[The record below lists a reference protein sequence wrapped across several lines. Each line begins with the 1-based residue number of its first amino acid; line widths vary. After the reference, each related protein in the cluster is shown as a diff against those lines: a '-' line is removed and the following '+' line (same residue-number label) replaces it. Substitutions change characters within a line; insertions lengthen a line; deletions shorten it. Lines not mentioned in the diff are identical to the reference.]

1 MKLRHLIFIILLS
14 GAFLLLSIRKPAVAV
29 TPPPEGDNTVILKPS
44 RWRIYTPWRSDIESN
59 TYGNSYG
66 VHTHVGVHYYALD
79 FNPLTQGQEIYA
91 IAPGRVVYAKK
102 GPSSWGNTVVIEHHD
117 SNMIG
122 DDGYYY
128 SQYSHLAQ
136 DYVNVDDVIGPN
148 PQNSTG
154 GCNNKN
160 KGFDCPI
167 GQEGNS
173 GDSSFLTHLHFELH
187 RCETRIEPFND
198 SHLEYPGCQKVI
210 PEPMIGAQVYELWYY
225 FYNNNPANRTPPDK
239 KTKYNPIAWRPANYN
254 GDTVSPTGYWGT
266 DVSSGDIQRD
276 QKVIWDIHFSDNS
289 NRIKEVRATI
299 YFANWPG
306 TNPRITPKQ
315 RLDPSKIWFVAA
327 ACNPLKDE
335 QCRNGHWRFEW
346 DPWADPTRDDSMVP
360 IDWLPSKTRSI
371 TQTENACISFDIFDE
386 YGNVRY
392 APGGVEGSA
401 CAQLFNSSANNLE
414 NLSID
419 ENSPYRLIR
428 LIPQSNVSS
437 DGAALISQ
445 TLADYTIVSAGQT
458 AQQTWRIRNTG
469 SSTWGNGYKLVF
481 REGDPM
487 NSPRS
492 VTLPPAAPGETVEIT
507 IPFQTPSQER
517 AYASRWQLQNPQGT
531 YFGPNLWIKV
541 KVVNNLLTEHIT
553 LFDISPPSPSEAT
566 TVHIVGR
573 VRYFQDY
580 RSMRFRIGDQVFEQP
595 NIQQI
600 GEQLEISMDW
610 QTASLQRGTYA
621 IVFEVAKKGDNDWAN
636 PERVV
641 KTYTLIGTPAP
652 INRPPDRPLLKSP
665 YNWFL
670 KDSSGSPASVELC
683 VHPVTDPDGNSVK
696 YYFEVK
702 DQGGGVYASSG
713 WVDSPCWTRTYN
725 PNTYS
730 WRVKAGDGSAES
742 DWSSDTWN
750 FTVAKGG
757 VYIGSYQI
765 FEPNTNETHLC
776 VFVNY
781 DGIQGPEV
789 YAWLNKAPDGSENGE
804 WRLLDHYG
812 PNAPPDC
819 TQPNYHGFWI
829 HSPEYETGTHKL
841 RISAVKRD
849 SGANAKI
856 DTTYT
861 VGYIRPSDV
870 KLLAP
875 STRSNNG
882 TWWNQ
887 RTIHFE
893 WSPSIRA
900 EWYTLRVSTNSNPWN
915 DPAPIVDQT
924 FPPGVTS
931 FDYTFS
937 RDYPK
942 LYWSVRA
949 GNSAGA
955 TDSGPDVWFGID
967 TVLPTC
973 QVQSLPSSTYENVFQ
988 VNWNGGDDSSGV
1000 RAYDI
1005 QYRDTS
1011 RSEWLD
1017 WLSNTPITKP
1027 YELFS
1032 GLPGHVYEFRCRA
1045 IDRAGNIGLYPTQ
1058 PDTSIK
1064 IDPASRP
1071 QSAWWD
1077 SSYQYKRNLIIQNNM
1092 TTLELPAGYPVHL
1105 HFDSSTTPTAAEIY
1119 NASLSNPK
1127 CNDLR
1132 IVFNNTS
1139 ELDRIVDKCQQDQ
1152 IDIWFRTQTPVQAS
1166 GIDNHSYSLYFGN
1179 SNAVSPPSS
1188 RNKVFYPVIDS
1199 NHLRVF
1205 DMREGSGFIIYDAV
1219 GNGNATMS
1227 SELSWTT
1234 TGKFGPAILSPGDVD
1249 PEPRPGID
1257 AGIGPQ
1263 PSCSMSVELW
1273 VKRLEG
1279 HSYSGI
1285 LAHQEG
1291 GWSNPGRWV
1300 FMIDNRKLNFTVYD
1314 VGRALSNRNID
1325 ESTFFN
1331 SWHHFAATYDCS
1343 GVIRLYIDGELDN
1356 TVYLDKGGMNPAT
1369 VPLKLLSTPYQSVRL
1384 AGEVSH
1390 FAISNIARTDFSY
1403 GKFAKI
1409 TFEPDVLAGGVLI
1422 PPTAGSADLA
1432 VLDLKAFQQTNGTLL
1447 FQALVKNI
1455 GSKETLNG
1463 FFTDLYADHLPNG
1476 TGDYTGSIK
1485 FWINDPIAA
1494 GQTVTLTAVVD
1505 DLMSVTGLNASML
1518 TAGSEIT
1525 TTIYAQADS
1534 TGAVPEEMKLNN
1546 IYSNGVQLCTAMADE
1561 YEEDNT
1567 AASAQL
1573 WDLNGVQQHNFHQAG
1588 DQDWVQFSAEA
1599 GKTYIFRSTHLGPQ
1613 VDTTM
1618 YLYAQDKQT
1627 LLAYSDDEDG
1637 TRASRI
1643 VWTAPANGVYYLMVK
1658 DWNFYTDGCGTGYG
1672 LMAARYQVYLPLIL
1686 RQFLP

>member
-1 MKLRHLIFIILLS
+1 MKLRHLIYIILLS

-44 RWRIYTPWRSDIESN
+44 RWRIYTPWEPGLSSN
-59 TYGNSYG
+59 LSGCGYNNDDPNKPACKY
-66 VHTHVGVHYYALD
+66 HVGKHSYAID
-79 FNPLTQGQEIYA
+79 FNPENEGQSIYA
-91 IAPGRVVYAKK
+91 IAPGRVVYASYA
-102 GPSSWGNTVVIEHHD
+102 SSGFGNTVVIEHHD

-128 SQYSHLAQ
+128 SQYSHLSRILVSSGDEISSNYDA
-136 DYVNVDDVIGPN
+136 NCN
-148 PQNSTG
+148 QNT
-154 GCNNKN
+154 
-160 KGFDCPI
+160 KGFNCPI
-167 GQEGNS
+167 GVEGKS
-173 GDSSFLTHLHFELH
+173 GDPNYPIHLHFELH
-187 RCETRIEPFND
+187 QCSDGFVDLKYENCN
-198 SHLEYPGCQKVI
+198 SVI
-210 PEPMIGAQVYELWYY
+210 PEPMIGAQVYEGFSWLYRNAPKDEKYWPVSWRPLN
-225 FYNNNPANRTPPDK
+225 YNFDTTPP
-239 KTKYNPIAWRPANYN
+239 TANWI
-254 GDTVSPTGYWGT
+254 STG
-266 DVSSGDIQRD
+266 GDIYFMQPI
-276 QKVIWDIHFSDNS
+276 IWDINYMPWDSI
-289 NRIKEVRATI
+289 REIRATI
-299 YFANWPG
+299 YYANWAFND
-306 TNPRITPKQ
+306 TNRNYILQ
-315 RLDPSKIWFVAA
+315 RYQNFDPEKVWYIVA
-327 ACNPLKDE
+327 ACNPMKNSE
-335 QCRNGHWRFEW
+335 CQNGHWHLEW
-346 DPWADPTRDDSMVP
+346 NPWEDDDQSPVP
-360 IDWLPSKTRSI
+360 IGWLPKRVIPQNT
-371 TQTENACISFDIFDE
+371 TLACISVDIFDK
-386 YGNVRY
+386 YGNVSY
-392 APGGVEGSA
+392 APGGVQGSA
-401 CAQLFNSSANNLE
+401 CAQLFNSSTNNLE

-437 DGAALISQ
+437 DGATLISQ

-469 SSTWGNGYKLVF
+469 SSTWGSGYKLVF

-492 VTLPPAAPGETVEIT
+492 VTLPTVAPGETVEVT
-507 IPFQTPSQER
+507 VPFQTPSQER

-553 LFDISPPSPSEAT
+553 LFDVSPPSPSEAT

-573 VRYFQDY
+573 ARYFQDY

-600 GEQLEISMDW
+600 GDQLEISVDW

-742 DWSSDTWN
+742 DWSSDSWN
-750 FTVAKGG
+750 FSVAKGG

-765 FEPNTNETHLC
+765 FNPNTNDTHLC
-776 VFVNY
+776 VFVTY

-819 TQPNYHGFWI
+819 TQSNYHGFWI
-829 HSPEYETGTHKL
+829 HSPEYETGIHKL

-875 STRSNNG
+875 STWSNNG

-893 WSPSIRA
+893 WSPSLRA
-900 EWYTLRVSTNSNPWN
+900 EWYKLRVSTNSNPWS

-942 LYWSVRA
+942 LYWSVQA
-949 GNSAGA
+949 GNSAG
-955 TDSGPDVWFGID
+955 TIDSGTDIWFGID
-967 TVLPTC
+967 TVGPTC

-988 VNWNGGDDSSGV
+988 VNWSGGDDSSGL

-1027 YELFS
+1027 YELFN

-1045 IDRAGNIGLYPTQ
+1045 IDRAGNVGVYPTQ

-1071 QSAWWD
+1071 PTAWWD

-1166 GIDNHSYSLYFGN
+1166 GIDNQSYSLYFGN
-1179 SNAVSPPSS
+1179 SNAVRPPSS
-1188 RNKVFYPVIDS
+1188 RNKVFYPEIDS

-1219 GNGNATMS
+1219 GNGNATIS

-1409 TFEPDVLAGGVLI
+1409 TFEPEVLAGGVLI

-1534 TGAVPEEMKLNN
+1534 TGAVPEDIKSNN
-1546 IYSNGVQLCTAMADE
+1546 IYSNGVQLCTAAADE

-1567 AASAQL
+1567 ADTAKL
-1573 WDLNGVQQHNFHQAG
+1573 WDLNGVQQHNFHQSG
-1588 DQDWVQFSAEA
+1588 DQDWVRFSAEA
-1599 GKTYIFRSTHLGPQ
+1599 GKTYIFRSTHLGSQ
-1613 VDTTM
+1613 ADTTM
-1618 YLYAQDKQT
+1618 YLYDQDKQT

-1658 DWNFYTDGCGTGYG
+1658 DWNFYTAGCGTGYG
-1672 LMAARYQVYLPLIL
+1672 LMAARYQIYLPMIL

>member
-1 MKLRHLIFIILLS
+1 MKFRYILSVLLLS
-14 GAFLLLSIRKPAVAV
+14 GAFFFLSTRKPAMAV
-29 TPPPEGDNTVILKPS
+29 TPPPAGDSTVISKPS
-44 RWRIYTPWRSDIESN
+44 RWRIYTPWKSGLESN

-66 VHTHVGVHYYALD
+66 ENTHVNVHYYALD
-79 FNPLTQGQEIYA
+79 FNPNPEKQEIYA
-91 IAPGRVVYAKK
+91 IAPGTVVYAR
-102 GPSSWGNTVVIEHHD
+102 SRQDAWGKTVVIEHHD

-122 DDGYYY
+122 DEGYYY
-128 SQYSHLAQ
+128 SQYSHLSEI
-136 DYVNVDDVIGPN
+136 NVLEGETISPYD
-148 PQNSTG
+148 T
-154 GCNNKN
+154 GCNQFPR
-160 KGFDCPI
+160 GFKCPI
-167 GQEGNS
+167 GKEG
-173 GDSSFLTHLHFELH
+173 GTGGFPPHLHFELH
-187 RCETRIEPFND
+187 RCETRIEQFKD

-225 FYNNNPANRTPPDK
+225 FYHNNPVNRNAPDN
-239 KTKYNPIAWRPANYN
+239 KTKYYPIAWRPDEYN
-254 GDTVSPTGYWGT
+254 GDTTPPTGYWGT

-306 TNPRITPKQ
+306 TNPRITPDQ

-327 ACNPLKDE
+327 ACNPLEDE

-346 DPWADPTRDDSMVP
+346 DPWNDPTRDDSMVP

-371 TQTENACISFDIFDE
+371 TQTESACISFDIFDE
-386 YGNVRY
+386 YGNVSY

-401 CAQLFNSSANNLE
+401 CAQLFNSSATNLEE

-469 SSTWGNGYKLVF
+469 SSTWGSGYKLVF

-492 VTLPPAAPGETVEIT
+492 VTLPTVAPGETVEVT
-507 IPFQTPSQER
+507 VPFQTPSQER

-553 LFDISPPSPSEAT
+553 LFDVSPPSPSEAT

-573 VRYFQDY
+573 ARYFQDY

-600 GEQLEISMDW
+600 GDQLEISVDW

-670 KDSSGSPASVELC
+670 KDSSGSPASVGLC

-713 WVDSPCWTRTYN
+713 WVDSPCWTRTYD

-742 DWSSDTWN
+742 DWSSDSWN

-765 FEPNTNETHLC
+765 FNPNTNDTHLC
-776 VFVNY
+776 VFVTY

-819 TQPNYHGFWI
+819 TQSNYHGFWI
-829 HSPEYETGTHKL
+829 HSPEYETGIHKL

-875 STRSNNG
+875 STWSNNG

-893 WSPSIRA
+893 WSPSLRA
-900 EWYTLRVSTNSNPWN
+900 EWYKLRVSTNSNPWS

-942 LYWSVRA
+942 LYWSVQA
-949 GNSAGA
+949 GNSAG
-955 TDSGPDVWFGID
+955 TIDSGTDIWFGID
-967 TVLPTC
+967 TVGPTC

-988 VNWNGGDDSSGV
+988 VNWSGGDDSSGL

-1027 YELFS
+1027 YELFN

-1045 IDRAGNIGLYPTQ
+1045 IDRAGNVGVYPTQ

-1071 QSAWWD
+1071 PTAWWD

-1132 IVFNNTS
+1132 IVTNDTV
-1139 ELDRIVDKCQQDQ
+1139 ELNRIVQSCSPEA
-1152 IDIWFRTQTPVQAS
+1152 IDIWFRSQINVSSGSTNNITHQLYYGNAS
-1166 GIDNHSYSLYFGN
+1166 PSTSLTDPNQIWYPYKENDTTYLYYFQ
-1179 SNAVSPPSS
+1179 
-1188 RNKVFYPVIDS
+1188 
-1199 NHLRVF
+1199 
-1205 DMREGSGFIIYDAV
+1205 EGSGSIAYDSS
-1219 GNGNATMS
+1219 GNGKNCSIDPSVQWS
-1227 SELSWTT
+1227 SS
-1234 TGKFGPAILSPGDVD
+1234 KFGRGLQFYRVNNGNSRSLQCGNAIPLS
-1249 PEPRPGID
+1249 
-1257 AGIGPQ
+1257 
-1263 PSCSMSVELW
+1263 S
-1273 VKRLEG
+1273 
-1279 HSYSGI
+1279 
-1285 LAHQEG
+1285 
-1291 GWSNPGRWV
+1291 
-1300 FMIDNRKLNFTVYD
+1300 FTIEFWYKSEMTSD
-1314 VGRALSNRNID
+1314 VGRIISQVSD
-1325 ESTFFN
+1325 FN
-1331 SWHHFAATYDCS
+1331 SGLGINWIVNDEGYIGISIWPCPSCGGTSVKSNFNLRDARYSGKWVHIAITFNGVNEVKFYLNGDLDSTKYTSES
-1343 GVIRLYIDGELDN
+1343 GVN
-1356 TVYLDKGGMNPAT
+1356 TYSIPLEIGSSQGIGQIKGVLG
-1369 VPLKLLSTPYQSVRL
+1369 SVR
-1384 AGEVSH
+1384 
-1390 FAISNIARTDFSY
+1390 ISNGVKTSFPY
-1403 GKFAKI
+1403 GQFGKI
-1409 TFEPDVLAGGVLI
+1409 TSEPSVAAGAALT

-1432 VLDLKAFQQTNGTLL
+1432 VLDLKASQEMKGSIL
-1447 FQALVKNI
+1447 FQALVKNV
-1455 GSKETLNG
+1455 GTKETLNG
-1463 FFTDLYADHLPNG
+1463 FFTDLYADHLPTG

-1485 FWINDPIAA
+1485 FWVNDPIAA

-1505 DLMSVTGLNASML
+1505 DLMNITGLNASIL
-1518 TAGSEIT
+1518 SAGSEIT

-1534 TGAVPEEMKLNN
+1534 TGAVPEEIKSNN
-1546 IYSNGVQLCTAMADE
+1546 IYSNGVQLCTAAADE

-1567 AASAQL
+1567 ADTAQL
-1573 WDLNGVQQHNFHQAG
+1573 WDLNGVQQHNFHQSG
-1588 DQDWVQFSAEA
+1588 DQDWVRFSAEA
-1599 GKTYIFRSTHLGPQ
+1599 GKTYIFRSTHLGSQ
-1613 VDTTM
+1613 ADTTM
-1618 YLYAQDKQT
+1618 YLYDQDKQT
-1627 LLAYSDDEDG
+1627 ILAYSDDEDG

-1658 DWNFYTDGCGTGYG
+1658 DWNFYTAGCGTGYG